1 MLHLSPRWLSA
12 TNLCFL
18 SLCVSLCVSLCSGGF
33 GPTASRVQGQEP
45 AASGFPGAPAAPT
58 LPVPDTTPAVPDT
71 KPAITAAQD
80 SKQYVDFAR
89 DIAPFLEAHCL
100 SCHQGDEPKGG
111 FHVTD
116 REAVLGYITPGSLSD
131 SSLWTDYL
139 TAPSKST
146 KEDSLVMPPDG
157 PMPMA
162 SLALMK
168 LWIEEGATWPK
179 DFKFGDQS
187 KLTQR
192 GGSVPVRIYRAIG
205 YFHPAIVH
213 FPIALLSLAGMSV
226 ALSFFLGQRLIPFAY
241 ACLVIGAIGAVVSAV
256 MGWSFADIR
265 GLAEWSTMISS
276 KATEKESNE
285 FFHRWLGTATAV
297 GGVVVA
303 WMAYRAR
310 DAEGK
315 RPGWGW
321 KLGTLV
327 LAMLVG
333 MVGHQGGELVYGD
346 IFAKALELFS
356 R

>member
-1 MLHLSPRWLSA
+1 MLHLSPRWLIA
-12 TNLCFL
+12 TLICFHL
-18 SLCVSLCVSLCSGGF
+18 LTLENF
-33 GPTASRVQGQEP
+33 GARVNRVHGQEP
-45 AASGFPGAPAAPT
+45 KAPALPPALSTSPAQSTSPGQAPA
-58 LPVPDTTPAVPDT
+58 PDQTPAAAT
-71 KPAITAAQD
+71 ASKP
-80 SKQYVDFAR
+80 YVDFVK
-89 DIAPFLEAHCL
+89 DIVPLLEKHCL

-111 FHVTD
+111 FVVTD

-139 TAPSKST
+139 TAPSKAT
-146 KEDSLVMPPDG
+146 QEDSLVMPPDG

-162 SLALMK
+162 QLALMK
-168 LWIEEGATWPK
+168 LWIEEGAAWPA
-179 DFKFGDQS
+179 DFKFGDQA
-187 KLTQR
+187 KTIQR
-192 GGSVPVRIYRAIG
+192 GGSLPVRIYRAIG

-265 GLAEWSTMISS
+265 GLAEWSTMITS

-297 GGVVVA
+297 GAVVVA

-310 DAEGK
+310 NIEGK

-333 MVGHQGGELVYGD
+333 IVGHQGGELVYGD
-346 IFAKALELFS
+346 IFAKAIELFS
-356 R
+356 K

>member
-1 MLHLSPRWLSA
+1 MLHLSPRWLTA

-33 GPTASRVQGQEP
+33 RPTASRVQGQEP
-45 AASGFPGAPAAPT
+45 AAGAPAAPT
-58 LPVPDTTPAVPDT
+58 LPVPDTTPA
-71 KPAITAAQD
+71 ITAAQD
-80 SKQYVDFAR
+80 SKQYVNFAR
-89 DIAPFLEAHCL
+89 DIAPLLEAHCL

-111 FHVTD
+111 FLVTD

-146 KEDSLVMPPDG
+146 QEDSLVMPPDG

-168 LWIEEGATWPK
+168 LWIEEGAQWPT
-179 DFKFGDQS
+179 DFKFGEQA
-187 KLTQR
+187 KVTQR

-205 YFHPAIVH
+205 Y

-241 ACLVIGAIGAVVSAV
+241 ACLVIGALGAVVSAV